1 MLRAFSLFE
10 LFLLLYRVVQVITIG
25 VPEDRFNKGEYST
38 VVGMP
43 RHFTVLKPDQIVA
56 RLPLV
61 GFTFKVIA
69 WARINEVL
77 DIADVVVRSY
87 IVVGIGSADDVAV
100 LIED

>member
-1 MLRAFSLFE
+1 
-10 LFLLLYRVVQVITIG
+10 
-25 VPEDRFNKGEYST
+25 
-38 VVGMP
+38 MP

-69 WARINEVL
+69 WARVDEVL
-77 DIADVVVRSY
+77 DIADVLTTSKKT
-87 IVVGIGSADDVAV
+87 VGVGNADDVDV